1 MWYDF
6 GSVRSLDFDERY
18 RFAQLPL
25 LAPNHPLAIN
35 KPAGEGYGCGRYA
48 TPKYSLALP
57 IPHSELERSNAYQ
70 ALLRDLQSRAPRGCW
85 LDRIHRAF
93 GHDPASFH
101 GMGNF
106 NFVDELD
113 ENESRDLADFIGTWK
128 HVTMFEGVAR
138 RLQIMAT
145 NDDLALS
152 ARTISIFPS

>member
-1 MWYDF
+1 M
-6 GSVRSLDFDERY
+6 
-18 RFAQLPL
+18 
-25 LAPNHPLAIN
+25 
-35 KPAGEGYGCGRYA
+35 GY
-48 TPKYSLALP
+48 
-57 IPHSELERSNAYQ
+57 
-70 ALLRDLQSRAPRGCW
+70 
-85 LDRIHRAF
+85 
-93 GHDPASFH
+93 
-101 GMGNF
+101 F